1 MRPPCRASLPRPPRG
16 LRQGRSWPLLG
27 PVMARLGS
35 ARAQRA
41 RLVHPAPLHPAPRRG
56 ARRWPRRLAWI
67 PVALACTPAPPAA
80 VPTSAP
86 PASPPAAL
94 DSSGSPLAT
103 PAASEPEDRWA
114 QAAPLETLRGRASY
128 YADSLAGNST
138 ASGEPYDPAALT
150 AAHRTLP
157 FGTVVRVRSLA
168 SSRSVV
174 VRINDRGPFGDRR
187 RIIDLSRAAATEL
200 EMLRAGVIEVE
211 VDVLERD
218 GQP

>member
-41 RLVHPAPLHPAPRRG
+41 RFVHPAPRREPC
-56 ARRWPRRLAWI
+56 RWPRRLAWI
-67 PVALACTPAPPAA
+67 PIALACTPAPPAA

-86 PASPPAAL
+86 PASPSAAL
-94 DSSGSPLAT
+94 DSPSSPLAT

-157 FGTVVRVRSLA
+157 FGAVVRVRSLA

-211 VDVLERD
+211 VDVLERG